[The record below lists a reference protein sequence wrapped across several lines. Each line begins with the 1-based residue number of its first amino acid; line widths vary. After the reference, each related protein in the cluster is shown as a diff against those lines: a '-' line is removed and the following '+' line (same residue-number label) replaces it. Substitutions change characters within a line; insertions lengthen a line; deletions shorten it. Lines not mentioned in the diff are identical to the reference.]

1 MILTADDTY
10 DMRRRDIPYSII
22 GIGRCV
28 DEEEEEEQFCLFSSL
43 LDRTVQLIKLDLC
56 YFFSLYSNQFIS
68 FYRILTYTQNSK
80 TMKKSIIL
88 SSSRMTNFPSVCM
101 FLFVLISL
109 SLSSLIHSFISIRA
123 CRSLF

>member
-28 DEEEEEEQFCLFSSL
+28 DEEEFCLFSSL

-56 YFFSLYSNQFIS
+56 YFFSPFFLYSNQFIS
-68 FYRILTYTQNSK
+68 FHRILTYTQNSK
-80 TMKKSIIL
+80 TKKSIIL
-88 SSSRMTNFPSVCM
+88 SSSRMTNFAMYVFVC
-101 FLFVLISL
+101 SN
-109 SLSSLIHSFISIRA
+109 LSSFIHLYTHAAHYSDREKN
-123 CRSLF
+123 